1 MQECRK
7 QNVEEYHSCGYR
19 SFSILYSAFC
29 ILHYSWFAAL
39 MISTKSAGFRRR
51 KVRCM
56 RNALAGISF
65 CAPLLLLSERDP
77 LRWVPAR
84 FPCAPPIR
92 PPSSSSQS
100 PLCSGQPAGY
110 PSLRSL
116 APPLRHGPAS
126 LGSVSV
132 SDFPARRGR
141 LQFIPGSRR

>member
-65 CAPLLLLSERDP
+65 CAPLRLLSPRSP
-77 LRWVPAR
+77 RGGLRGGPVLILKY
-84 FPCAPPIR
+84 APF
-92 PPSSSSQS
+92 
-100 PLCSGQPAGY
+100 A
-110 PSLRSL
+110 
-116 APPLRHGPAS
+116 APHPVGPRVD
-126 LGSVSV
+126 LPYGGMRI
-132 SDFPARRGR
+132 D
-141 LQFIPGSRR
+141 